1 MSSMKRIVIYGGKGA
16 LGSTCVNYFKK
27 NNWWVAA
34 VDFAAN
40 PDADANVIIK
50 SQQLTDQENEVVSGI
65 ESSLGGSKLDA
76 VVCVAGGWAGGNA
89 SAKDFVSNTEL
100 MIKQSIWTSCIA
112 ARLSSL
118 FLNEGGL
125 LVLTGA
131 KAGLEATPGMIGY
144 GLAKAAV
151 HQLTQSLSAE
161 KSGLPNNSTVLT
173 ILPITLDTPMNR
185 KFMPKADHSTWT
197 PLEFVS
203 TTFHTWATNDTT
215 NRPKSG
221 SLISLN
227 TVDGKTE
234 LTVENK

>member
-1 MSSMKRIVIYGGKGA
+1 MASMKRILVYGGKGA
-16 LGSTCVNYFKK
+16 LGSTCVSYFKK

-34 VDFAAN
+34 VDFAEN
-40 PDADANVIIK
+40 PEADANVIIK
-50 SQQLTDQENEVVSGI
+50 SAQLTDQETEVINGI
-65 ESSLGGSKLDA
+65 ETSLGGSKLDA
-76 VVCVAGGWAGGNA
+76 LVCVAGGWAGGNA
-89 SAKDFVSNTEL
+89 SSKDFIGNTEL

-118 FLNEGGL
+118 YMKEGGL

-131 KAGLEATPGMIGY
+131 KAALDPTPGMIGY

-151 HQLTQSLSAE
+151 HQLTQSLSAPQ
-161 KSGLPNNSTVLT
+161 SGLPNDSTVLA

-185 KFMPKADHSTWT
+185 KFMPKADHSSWT

-203 TTFHTWATNDTT
+203 STFYSWATSE
-215 NRPKSG
+215 RPKSG

-227 TVDGKTE
+227 TKDGKTE